1 MYVGTKGM
9 FDNSNNWLTALVVA
23 GLGASVMTS
32 FAVGQGQNPIVAL
45 GVTAVAAVSAIA
57 IDGFL

>member
-1 MYVGTKGM
+1 M
-9 FDNSNNWLTALVVA
+9 FDSSSNWLTGLVVA

-45 GVTAVAAVSAIA
+45 GVTAIAAVGAIA
-57 IDGFL
+57 IDGLL